1 MAANSTNSSA
11 LKSLRPPAVP
21 LIAVDPYFSIWSAA
35 DKLTDAK
42 TTHWSGSNMPL
53 CGLVRVDGKAYRIIG
68 ADPSHVPALEQTSLE
83 VLPTR
88 TIYTFAGAGI
98 ALTVTFT
105 TPALPADLDLLSWP
119 LTYLNFDARAT
130 DGKSHAV
137 SVYFDALTD
146 IAVLHVAQKVNWSR
160 LNLGAFTA
168 LRVGTNEQAVLEKT
182 HTERIDWGYFY
193 LAVPAAA
200 KSASAIANCPEM
212 RDQYAKN
219 GTLPVHDDLRCPRRV
234 SDGWPSLAASLDL
247 GAVDKNGSSS
257 FIVLA
262 YDDLASVE
270 LFQRRLPGYWRK
282 KHTDIGS
289 LLRAAIAEYP
299 SVMERCR
306 QFDEEL
312 MADLRSSGGEQ
323 YARLSAMVHRQVCAA
338 HKLALDFDGS
348 PKHFPKENYSGGF
361 IATVDVHYPTSPF
374 FLLFNPELLKA
385 QLTPVLDYA
394 GSSLWPY
401 PFAPHDLGDY
411 PLANGQTY
419 GGADLPMHYQMPVEE
434 CGNMLLMLA
443 ALAKVEGNA
452 TYVAKYWPLM
462 KTWSDYLKEK
472 GLDPENQLCTDDF
485 MGHLAHNANLSIK
498 AILGIAA
505 YGYLCSLS
513 GKEEE
518 AAQNHA
524 LAKDLAAKW
533 TKMADDSN
541 HFRLAFDKPG
551 SWSQKYNLVWDK
563 LLGFNLFPADVA
575 KKEIAHYLKNQ
586 QPYGLPLDS
595 RAALCKNDWTV
606 WSATMAESRADFEA
620 IIAPL
625 YRFADET
632 TSRVALTDCYWCDK
646 GEIRNFVA
654 RSVVGGFMIKLLA
667 DEKLWKKWS
676 SRKS

>member
-1 MAANSTNSSA
+1 MAANSTNNSA
-11 LKSLRPPAVP
+11 LKNLRPPAVP

-53 CGLVRVDGKAYRIIG
+53 CGMVRVDGQAYRIIG
-68 ADPSHVPALEQTSLE
+68 PDPSQVPALEQTSVV

-88 TIYTFAGAGI
+88 TVYTFAGAGI
-98 ALTVTFT
+98 SLTVTFM

-119 LTYLNFDARAT
+119 LTYVNFEARSTDA
-130 DGKSHAV
+130 KPHAV

-160 LNLGAFTA
+160 LNLGTFTA
-168 LRVGTNEQAVLEKT
+168 MRVGTNEQAVLEKT
-182 HTERIDWGYFY
+182 HTERIDWGFFY
-193 LAVPAAA
+193 LAVPASA
-200 KSASAIANCPEM
+200 KSASAIANCPET
-212 RDQYAKN
+212 RDGFAKN
-219 GTLPVHDDLRCPRRV
+219 GSLPAYDDARCPRSV
-234 SDGWPSLAASLDL
+234 SDGWPTLATTLDL
-247 GAVDKNGSSS
+247 GTVNKNGASA
-257 FIVLA
+257 FIALA
-262 YDDLASVE
+262 YDDVDSVE
-270 LFQRRLPGYWRK
+270 LFKRKLPGYWRK
-282 KHTDIGS
+282 KHADIGS
-289 LLRAAIAEYP
+289 LLRTAIAEYP
-299 SVMERCR
+299 AVLQRCQ
-306 QFDEEL
+306 QFDEEI

-323 YARLSAMVHRQVCAA
+323 FARLSAMVHRQVCAA
-338 HKLALDFDGS
+338 HKLALDFDGT

-361 IATVDVHYPTSPF
+361 IATVDVHYPASPF

-385 QLTPVLDYA
+385 QLTPVLDYSA
-394 GSSLWPY
+394 SSHWPY

-419 GGADLPMHYQMPVEE
+419 GGTDLPMHMQMPVEE

-452 TYVAKYWPLM
+452 KYVEKYWPLM

-505 YGYLCSLS
+505 YGMLCSLS
-513 GKEEE
+513 GKEDEG
-518 AAQNHA
+518 AKNHA
-524 LAKDLAAKW
+524 LAKELAGKW
-533 TKMADDSN
+533 TKMAADGE
-541 HFRLAFDKPG
+541 HYRLAFDKAG

-563 LLGFNLFPADVA
+563 LLGFNLFPAEVA
-575 KKEIAHYLKNQ
+575 RKEVAHYLKNQ

-646 GEIRNFVA
+646 GVIRNFIA

-676 SRKS
+676 SRRS